1 MRILV
6 VDDMDSMRHV
16 MIRML
21 KSIGYEQ
28 VEEAVNGIQAL
39 DLLKARQYDVII
51 TDYHMPKLDGF
62 GLLQRIRGNES
73 LAHIPV
79 LLVTC
84 EDKRSEVELFIK
96 AGVNGVMFK
105 PFTANTLIKQLNWIK
120 ESLVSKQTASV
131 G

>member
-120 ESLVSKQTASV
+120 ESLVTKQTASA